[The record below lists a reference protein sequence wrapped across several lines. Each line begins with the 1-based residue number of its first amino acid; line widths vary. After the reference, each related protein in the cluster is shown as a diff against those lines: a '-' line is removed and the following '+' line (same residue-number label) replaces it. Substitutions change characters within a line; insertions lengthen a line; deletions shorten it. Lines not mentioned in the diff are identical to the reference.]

1 MEFIDFERKKNE
13 KGGRLGRRMGRC
25 RYKFPYKQKEKK
37 KKKILSNGRST
48 NEKYLKITEILLC

>member
-25 RYKFPYKQKEKK
+25 RYKFPYKPKEKK
-37 KKKILSNGRST
+37 NLSNGRTT

>member
-25 RYKFPYKQKEKK
+25 RYKFPYKPKEKK
-37 KKKILSNGRST
+37 NLSNGRST

>member
-13 KGGRLGRRMGRC
+13 RGRLGRRMGRC
-25 RYKFPYKQKEKK
+25 RYKFPYKPKEKK
-37 KKKILSNGRST
+37 KKNNLSNGRSR